1 MEENR
6 KPKKR
11 FKCDTCSSTFSRKYS
26 KYHGDFIEDS
36 SMDQT
41 NLPDVNESQ
50 LDPSDNTEPSTAT
63 TEPSTANTEP
73 STATTDPSTATG
85 PIHAKSTNVVCR
97 HLSDFI
103 KNWTVDQQC
112 S

>member
-1 MEENR
+1 
-6 KPKKR
+6 
-11 FKCDTCSSTFSRKYS
+11 
-26 KYHGDFIEDS
+26 
-36 SMDQT
+36 MDQT

-103 KNWTVDQQC
+103 KDWTVDQQC